1 MRLPFGLNLLSV
13 LVGVVFALWVFPM
26 LMGFISRARSSADA

>member
-1 MRLPFGLNLLSV
+1 MRLPFNLNLVSV

-26 LMGFISRARSSADA
+26 LMGFISRAKSRADA